1 MLTILHWFYEVSSI
15 TITLNS
21 KQPQASFY
29 QDEWHATL
37 NSIVKNLVVG
47 YPLVVPTL
55 NSAIS

>member
-1 MLTILHWFYEVSSI
+1 MKCHQLQ
-15 TITLNS
+15 ITLNS
-21 KQPQASFY
+21 KDPQGSFY

-55 NSAIS
+55 NGAIS